1 MSTTAPVF
9 ETLLD
14 DIPSHRRGQRRKVRD
29 MYEVDDYLLMV
40 ATDRIS
46 AYDFVLGSV
55 IPDKGKV
62 LTQLSAF
69 WFERTRDIV
78 PNHMVWDKTSARRER
93 RGAPT
98 SHLPASR
105 LLAKLMAPRG
115 SAMSTTAPVFETL
128 LDDIPSHRRGK
139 VRDMYEVDDYLLMV
153 ATDRISAYDFCAGFR
168 DSGQGEGAHAAVGVL
183 V

>member
-14 DIPSHRRGQRRKVRD
+14 DIPSHRRGKVRD

-78 PNHMVWDKTSARRER
+78 PNPHGLDGSRD
-93 RGAPT
+93 
-98 SHLPASR
+98 LP
-105 LLAKLMAPRG
+105 
-115 SAMSTTAPVFETL
+115 
-128 LDDIPSHRRGK
+128 
-139 VRDMYEVDDYLLMV
+139 
-153 ATDRISAYDFCAGFR
+153 
-168 DSGQGEGAHAAVGVL
+168 
-183 V
+183 